1 MVTLAHQQPT
11 AVHVSTPPTFKHDS
25 VKLKRTVPFCM
36 SKSYSH
42 DNFSAPKPECRSDPE
57 CPFHLACIQEKCKD
71 PCQTS
76 TCGVNAECKAKNHR
90 AICVCIYGFV
100 GDPYTICE
108 ERKNMYNLKEDNFG

>member
-1 MVTLAHQQPT
+1 MII
-11 AVHVSTPPTFKHDS
+11 
-25 VKLKRTVPFCM
+25 
-36 SKSYSH
+36 
-42 DNFSAPKPECRSDPE
+42 FSAPKPECRSDPE

-108 ERKNMYNLKEDNFG
+108 ERKHMYNLGRQFWLELKSCLKLNLEYHIILFSGV

>member
-1 MVTLAHQQPT
+1 MII
-11 AVHVSTPPTFKHDS
+11 
-25 VKLKRTVPFCM
+25 
-36 SKSYSH
+36 
-42 DNFSAPKPECRSDPE
+42 FSAPKPECRSDPE

-108 ERKNMYNLKEDNFG
+108 ERKNMYNLGRKFWLELKYCLILNLEYHILLFSGV